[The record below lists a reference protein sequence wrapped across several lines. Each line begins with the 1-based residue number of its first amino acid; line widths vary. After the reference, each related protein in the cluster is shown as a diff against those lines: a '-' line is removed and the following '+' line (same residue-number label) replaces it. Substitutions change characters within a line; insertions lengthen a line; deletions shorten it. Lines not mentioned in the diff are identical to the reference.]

1 MFPPLWHRFTFLT
14 FSSFLLMLSR
24 ICFLIFPIYCFDGL
38 INLHIGLFSKLSL
51 WSFKVMK
58 VSFVAVIST
67 RSSIRSFSVI
77 VLLCRQFC
85 LIGCSLYFCR
95 FLWCCHAGAYC
106 TLWLPICRSSW
117 IYWPIKIGCC
127 HFQLISCLH
136 WGLFGIDTCS
146 TFLNSLLFIINQD
159 LTSNLFIFIFH
170 EEWTIVKQA
179 SPDEGLVVFFLQHIL
194 HNEFSKNVI

>member
-1 MFPPLWHRFTFLT
+1 MTIIIRNGHILLAEKSRACWSSLSGRVEFRYIEGYESAPVFVRQMFPPLWHRFTFLT

-136 WGLFGIDTCS
+136 
-146 TFLNSLLFIINQD
+146 
-159 LTSNLFIFIFH
+159 
-170 EEWTIVKQA
+170 
-179 SPDEGLVVFFLQHIL
+179 
-194 HNEFSKNVI
+194 